1 VRIQR
6 RYEVR
11 GQSEVAKPPFTLRR
25 VLLKRAG
32 KMPVPLRSQGFTLIE
47 IILVMTLIVIGAS
60 FLMPHLSGFFRGRM
74 MQSEARQIISMA
86 HGAQSRAVS
95 GGVPEILWFDQEKNS
110 YGMEEEPGYSD
121 KDPNAEE
128 YAVNDNLKIE
138 ISDDNGTTAQPEV
151 ESSNPHMQLPHITFL
166 PDGTIA
172 DGSPKTIQIVDNDG
186 PKLSVTQTKDRSQ
199 YEIGTTEQ
207 Q

>member
-1 VRIQR
+1 MRIQR

-11 GQSEVAKPPFTLRR
+11 QQSGAAKQPFALRSA
-25 VLLKRAG
+25 LLLRAG
-32 KMPVPLRSQGFTLIE
+32 GTPAPLESRGFTLIE
-47 IILVMTLIVIGAS
+47 LILVMTLLVIGVS
-60 FLMPHLSGFFRGRM
+60 FISPNLRGFFRGRM
-74 MQSEARQIISMA
+74 VQSEARQIISMA

-110 YGMEEEPGYSD
+110 YGIEEEPGYSD
-121 KDPNAEE
+121 KDSKAEE

-138 ISDDNGTTAQPEV
+138 IPQDDGIAQSEV

-172 DGSPKTIQIVDNDG
+172 DGSPRTIKIVDSNG
-186 PKLSVTQTKDRSQ
+186 PTVTVTQSKDRSQ